1 MYLQYIFY
9 KFTVNVQ
16 ENFTDY
22 SLLYVKI
29 ESVRDIAHGCVS
41 SAYTIRIKYRRLI
54 YAEFEGYE
62 VTEAE
67 NGMEAVSLCHD
78 NDYDLIIMDV
88 MMPRLDGY
96 SACKEIHK
104 SKNIPVIMLSARGE
118 EYDKLF
124 GFEIGV
130 DDYVVK
136 PFSPKELMAR
146 VKVVLKRNTKVAETA
161 QPDRY
166 VFEGLEVDISGR
178 EVYVNGEKASM
189 TPKEYDLL
197 FYLVRNKN
205 IALSRDKLL
214 EEVWGYDFFGDDRTV
229 DTHIKMLRN
238 SLGEYRKFIV
248 TLRGM
253 GYKFEVN

>member
-1 MYLQYIFY
+1 MYH
-9 KFTVNVQ
+9 
-16 ENFTDY
+16 
-22 SLLYVKI
+22 LLVVDDEANI
-29 ESVRDIAHGCVS
+29 RRVVRE
-41 SAYTIRIKYRRLI
+41 
-54 YAEFEGYE
+54 YAEFEEYE

-67 NGMEAVSLCHD
+67 NGMEAVALCRE

-96 SACKEIHK
+96 SACKEIRKH
-104 SKNIPVIMLSARGE
+104 KNIPIIMLSARGE

-124 GFEIGV
+124 GFELGI

-146 VKVVLKRNTKVAETA
+146 IRAVLNRKQAVTEEPASQRLKF
-161 QPDRY
+161 D
-166 VFEGLEVDISGR
+166 GLEIDLAGR
-178 EVYVNGEKASM
+178 EVYVDGKRASM

-197 FYLVRNKN
+197 FYLVKNKGL
-205 IALSRDKLL
+205 ALTRDKLL
-214 EEVWGYDFFGDDRTV
+214 EKVWGYDFFGDDRTV

-238 SLGEYRKFIV
+238 SLGKYRTFIV

-253 GYKFEVN
+253 GYKFEPQT

>member
-1 MYLQYIFY
+1 MAHILVVDDEINIR
-9 KFTVNVQ
+9 KV
-16 ENFTDY
+16 
-22 SLLYVKI
+22 
-29 ESVRDIAHGCVS
+29 VRE
-41 SAYTIRIKYRRLI
+41 

-67 NGMEAVSLCHD
+67 NGMEAVNFCHD

-104 SKNIPVIMLSARGE
+104 TKNIPVIMLSARGE

-146 VKVVLKRNTKVAETA
+146 VKVVLKRNTHKEEAV
-161 QPDRY
+161 PDKFT
-166 VFEGLEVDISGR
+166 FEGLEVDIAGR
-178 EVYVNGEKASM
+178 EVYVNGQKASM

-197 FYLVRNKN
+197 FYLVKNKN
-205 IALSRDKLL
+205 IALSRDRLL

-238 SLGEYRKFIV
+238 SLGEYRKYIV

-253 GYKFEVN
+253 GYKFEAD